1 MGVHCPWAEDGPPE
15 MTEAELAHRR
25 RNRDIAQ
32 AIWLAEGRPKGPDV
46 TIWSEAER
54 ELAVLLSE
62 TSSSEPKE
70 SSRAIFRL
78 RWRVAS
84 VAAAVAFCL
93 IFWAAA
99 VFVLWKPFLS

>member
-1 MGVHCPWAEDGPPE
+1 MGAPCPWAEDGPPE

-25 RNRDIAQ
+25 RICDIAQ
-32 AIWLAEGRPKGPDV
+32 AIWVAEGRPKGRDV

-54 ELAVLLSE
+54 ELAAILSE
-62 TSSSEPKE
+62 TSSEPKE

-84 VAAAVAFCL
+84 VAAAIGLCL
-93 IFWAAA
+93 LFWVMA
-99 VFVLWKPFLS
+99 VFALWMPFSS